1 MKLGSLQ
8 EKKWVSVVT
17 SREGCGLDRRAS
29 CRKTMVS
36 GPLFNLHEYFLFKI
50 FNYACAHT
58 HTEWHQNPQ
67 AGWSYDSAVLSRAWG
82 ICIFSK
88 LPTHPGDRSTANHT
102 LRTLPAPLFLSWPKK
117 LYIRFSALMA
127 PLDTSKEAEAPGPF
141 AARATLSRGL
151 LVWTLHFTH
160 AWTQDAQRAAIFDW
174 VLRGGGLSAFPAPE
188 LCAVLQSGCQGPCG
202 LGPHWHTDPPVCQ
215 GNMISEV
222 SLLIHRGKVILTALP
237 GGENGS

>member
-174 VLRGGGLSAFPAPE
+174 EFYVVA
-188 LCAVLQSGCQGPCG
+188 
-202 LGPHWHTDPPVCQ
+202 
-215 GNMISEV
+215 V
-222 SLLIHRGKVILTALP
+222 SLHFRLLNCAQCCRVAARAPVALVPTDTLILLFARATWSVKCP
-237 GGENGS
+237 S